1 MEETFPRLVS
11 RCWCRMI
18 TETLDAIPFPFFP
31 GFVFYGVLYLMDLF
45 DIQLCDQLHIL
56 ADNPRVEHLICCL
69 FVIVFSLALCICC
82 ILHCSTCSSA
92 GFLSCK
98 MINGRESHLLC
109 NLSEMSFLCCQKVP
123 SSIRIYS
130 SIRIHTQYAIWGF
143 IHLPAHCAQVH
154 RCHKKVLFC
163 ELIVQKLKKKFPFL
177 VCDKIKE

>member
-1 MEETFPRLVS
+1 MGWVVGRKNGRNLSKVGEPLLVQNDNGDTGCNPIS
-11 RCWCRMI
+11 
-18 TETLDAIPFPFFP
+18 FFP
-31 GFVFYGVLYLMDLF
+31 WFCILWCFVFDGFVWHSTVR
-45 DIQLCDQLHIL
+45 L
-56 ADNPRVEHLICCL
+56 ASYIGGYNPRVEHLICL
-69 FVIVFSLALCICC
+69 FLIVFSLALCICC

-163 ELIVQKLKKKFPFL
+163 ELIV
-177 VCDKIKE
+177 